1 MIRLSVV
8 AILTVVN
15 FLSAASHCRAD
26 DVRQSILEAVNQA
39 RKQTGHAALKYNTKL
54 QQAAQSH
61 ADWMARTGKMVHLQ
75 GEKPTINDRQAWA
88 KSTWH
93 PINRAIQAGY
103 FDLTVLSKPN
113 ASDHVG
119 ETIAHGKP
127 DSGPNRFRPHA
138 IVNGWMNS
146 PGHRKTILEDY
157 TEIGVG
163 VMITSRGD
171 VFWCA
176 MFGKP

>member
-1 MIRLSVV
+1 MIRHATIAVCTFFFFV
-8 AILTVVN
+8 AT
-15 FLSAASHCRAD
+15 SPATAD
-26 DVRQSILEAVNQA
+26 DVRQSILEKVNAA
-39 RKQTGHAALKYNTKL
+39 RRKAERSPLKPNEKL

-75 GEKPTINDRQAWA
+75 GEKPTGNSREVWS

-93 PINRAIQAGY
+93 PINRAIRAGY
-103 FDLTVLSKPN
+103 LDLNVLSTPN
-113 ASDHVG
+113 ANDHIG
-119 ETIAHGKP
+119 ENIAHGKP
-127 DSGPNRFRPHA
+127 DSGPNRFRPRA

-146 PGHRKTILEDY
+146 PGHRQTLLGDY
-157 TEIGVG
+157 REIGVG

-176 MFGKP
+176 VFGKP

>member
-1 MIRLSVV
+1 MIRHRANAVCM
-8 AILTVVN
+8 I
-15 FLSAASHCRAD
+15 FLLVAASPAAAD
-26 DVRQSILEAVNQA
+26 DVRQSILEKVNAA
-39 RKQTGHAALKYNTKL
+39 RRNAGRSPLKPNEKL
-54 QQAAQSH
+54 QRAAQQH

-75 GEKPTINDRQAWA
+75 GEKPTGNDRQAWA

-103 FDLTVLSKPN
+103 LDLDVLSTPN
-113 ASDHVG
+113 ANDHVG
-119 ETIAHGKP
+119 ETIAHGKS
-127 DSGPNRFRPHA
+127 DAGPNRFSPGA

-146 PGHRKTILEDY
+146 PGHRKTILGDY

-176 MFGKP
+176 VLGKP

>member
-39 RKQTGHAALKYNTKL
+39 RKQTGHAALKCNTKL
-54 QQAAQSH
+54 RQAAQSH
-61 ADWMARTGKMVHLQ
+61 ADWMARTGMMVHLQ
-75 GEKPTINDRQAWA
+75 GEKPTGNDRQVWA

-103 FDLTVLSKPN
+103 LDLKVLSTPN
-113 ASDHVG
+113 LRDHVD
-119 ETIAHGKP
+119 EVIAHGKP
-127 DSGPNRFRPHA
+127 DSGPNRFRPQA
-138 IVNGWMNS
+138 IVKGWMNS
-146 PGHRKTILEDY
+146 PGHRKAILGNY
-157 TEIGVG
+157 TEVGVG

-176 MFGKP
+176 VFGKP